1 MGSHFE
7 YGKAQT
13 GGGITVF
20 ATAGAKCTSASST
33 MLKSVYI
40 MNSKLP
46 QNLTDVG
53 GGVAVGFK
61 QNCFARNFF

>member
-1 MGSHFE
+1 MH
-7 YGKAQT
+7 
-13 GGGITVF
+13 
-20 ATAGAKCTSASST
+20 
-33 MLKSVYI
+33 KSVYI

-61 QNCFARNFF
+61 QNCFARNFFDSQCNYPFQGIQQLFSVEGICT